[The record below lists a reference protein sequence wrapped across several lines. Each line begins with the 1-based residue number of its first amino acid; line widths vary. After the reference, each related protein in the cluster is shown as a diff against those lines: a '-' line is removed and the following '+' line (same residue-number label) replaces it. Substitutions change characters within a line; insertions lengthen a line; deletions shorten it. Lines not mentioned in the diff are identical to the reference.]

1 MASEAQNI
9 SADTGR
15 GNADRQRMPRSIKI
29 GLYVLLA
36 AIIAGSLYLLAVRGD
51 ALLGDLAAVAALI
64 CG

>member
-1 MASEAQNI
+1 
-9 SADTGR
+9 
-15 GNADRQRMPRSIKI
+15 MPRSIKI
-29 GLYVLLA
+29 GLFTLLG